1 MKFLDEHLKDENSDK
16 KAADYIVP
24 LTGKAY
30 LYSEQNVTL
39 KKGDIIIPDN
49 YGDGVPD
56 DKKNKKYMSISVTR
70 IYFLPLIFSAM
81 KTLLR

>member
-1 MKFLDEHLKDENSDK
+1 MTFLSNYLNEKKSDK

-39 KKGDIIIPDN
+39 KKVTLLFLIIMGTEFLTI
-49 YGDGVPD
+49 
-56 DKKNKKYMSISVTR
+56 KRTKKYMSISVTR
-70 IYFLPLIFSAM
+70 IYLLPLIFSAM